1 MLNSST
7 IKKVKATL
15 ELFLEY
21 FDVLLSKI
29 IYGIIV
35 ILYLIG
41 QLGGIGSITEAKALA
56 MMGVVYSLAKIS
68 RRIDRLRKS
77 NKSKTENTDESQG

>member
-1 MLNSST
+1 MASAST
-7 IKKVKATL
+7 IKKIKASL

-35 ILYLIG
+35 ILYLVG
-41 QLGGIGSITEAKALA
+41 QLLGGGGLSEAKALA
-56 MMGVVYSLAKIS
+56 MMGVVYSLARIS
-68 RRIDRLRKS
+68 RRIDKLRKA
-77 NKSKTENTDESQG
+77 NKQNTETQDESQG

>member
-1 MLNSST
+1 MANAST
-7 IKKVKATL
+7 IKKIKASL

-21 FDVLLSKI
+21 FDVLLSKV

-35 ILYLIG
+35 ILYLVG
-41 QLGGIGSITEAKALA
+41 QLLGGGLSEAKALA

-68 RRIDRLRKS
+68 RRIDKLRKA
-77 NKSKTENTDESQG
+77 NKQNTEPEDENQG

>member
-1 MLNSST
+1 MLNSGT

-21 FDVLLSKI
+21 FDVLLSKV

-35 ILYLIG
+35 ILYLVG

-77 NKSKTENTDESQG
+77 NKLNTESKDENQG